1 MRLIK
6 YPHNTCIITSWN
18 KGKHLSEEHRRK
30 LSESRKGRFAGVN
43 VPSYGRPLSEETR
56 KKLSIAC
63 IGRRHTPEEI
73 HKQIIAQTGK
83 TYSEE
88 RRRKISIA
96 LTGKKLSLETRYK
109 ISQIQIG
116 KHLREET
123 KKKLS
128 LLFKGR
134 KISDE
139 TREKIR
145 QARLRQILPIRDT
158 QIEKM
163 LQQKLMEK
171 GIKFETHKSLPG
183 QPDIF
188 IAPNVCMFCDGD
200 YWHAN
205 LKLYKEADF
214 IISRNK
220 VAQEVWHKDAEVS
233 RSLESLGYRVLR
245 FWETDIIS
253 NTDACIMGILGVI

>member
-1 MRLIK
+1 M
-6 YPHNTCIITSWN
+6 
-18 KGKHLSEEHRRK
+18 
-30 LSESRKGRFAGVN
+30 
-43 VPSYGRPLSEETR
+43 
-56 KKLSIAC
+56 
-63 IGRRHTPEEI
+63 
-73 HKQIIAQTGK
+73 
-83 TYSEE
+83 
-88 RRRKISIA
+88 
-96 LTGKKLSLETRYK
+96 SLETRCK
-109 ISQIQIG
+109 ISQVQVG

-128 LLFKGR
+128 ILFKGR
-134 KISDE
+134 KISYE

-145 QARLRQILPIRDT
+145 QARLRQILPTKDT

-163 LQQKLMEK
+163 LQQKLIER
-171 GIKFETHKSLPG
+171 GIKLETHKSLPG

-188 IAPNVCMFCDGD
+188 IAPNICIFCDGD

-205 LKLYKEADF
+205 PKLYKDADF
-214 IISRNK
+214 IMSRNK

-245 FWETDIIS
+245 FWEADIIS